1 MRIAAL
7 ALLVLAATLPA
18 LSPKAQAQWSGSLA
32 PRGGVQDSD
41 ATGSAGAGWLDGTLT
56 FGLGRGL
63 TAKAETAGAQYDS
76 LSTLGGRAQLWWRDP
91 NLALLG
97 ALAEVSDRDGLT
109 QTRAGVKG
117 EFYLG
122 PITLRGQAG
131 YVFGDRKGALT
142 VEDSTYGVV
151 SAGFYGLPGVGLNGG
166 VAGQDGRALGFL
178 GAEARI
184 PGLPDFMTVTL
195 DGAAGPNGYRQALLG
210 LRFYFGQAAGE
221 GLQDRHVGDT
231 PGFPGFDVGAFSKPR
246 PAAPCVPNP
255 NVTSGFNGCFVV
267 P

>member
-7 ALLVLAATLPA
+7 AVLVVALALP
-18 LSPKAQAQWSGSLA
+18 AQAQWSGSLA

-41 ATGSAGAGWLDGTLT
+41 ATGSSGAGWLDGSLT

-76 LSTLGGRAQLWWRDP
+76 LSTLGGRAQLWWHDP

-109 QTRAGVKG
+109 QTRTGVKG

-122 PITLRGQAG
+122 PLTFRGQAG
-131 YVFGDRKGALT
+131 YVFGDSKGQLR
-142 VEDSTYGVV
+142 VEDSTYGVL
-151 SAGFYGLPGVGLNGG
+151 SAGFYGLPGIGLNGG

-178 GAEARI
+178 GGEARI
-184 PGLPDFMTVTL
+184 PGLPDFMTLTL

-210 LRFYFGQAAGE
+210 LRFYFGQAAGQT
-221 GLQDRHVGDT
+221 LQQRHVGDT
-231 PGFPGFDVGAFSKPR
+231 PAFPGFDVGGFASR
-246 PAAPCVPNP
+246 RQECRRVP
-255 NVTSGFNGCFVV
+255 VSGSTSGQTTVV
-267 P
+267 CS